1 MPRLPVPAYDSIPWS
16 IQMKKKFGDRLKA
29 LFGIKTFNEQFF
41 EDLEDFL
48 IEGDLGAKLA
58 MDISQEMRKLA
69 KSEKPTTQEDLQLM
83 VKRFLSSKVRAF
95 LPELDKEKL
104 TVFLILGV
112 NGVGKTTSIA
122 KMAQMYM
129 NQGYSVMLAAGD
141 TFRAAAIDQLEVHAQ
156 RLGCRLVKQK
166 SGSDPGSVVYDAIT
180 SAKARGEHLILVDT
194 AGRMHNKENLL
205 RELSKID
212 KIVQGREIDS
222 EHYMKFLVIDSTTG
236 QNGIS
241 QAELFNQAVKL
252 DALILSKYDS
262 LAKGGALVQIGE
274 RFDIPIAFVGT
285 GETYADLHPFDK
297 DEFLNSLVG
306 L

>member
-1 MPRLPVPAYDSIPWS
+1 
-16 IQMKKKFGDRLKA
+16 MKKKFGDRLKA

-58 MDISQEMRKLA
+58 MEISDEMRKLA

-83 VKRFLSSKVRAF
+83 VKRHLYSKVRAF
-95 LPELDKEKL
+95 MPTLDKDKL

-129 NQGYSVMLAAGD
+129 NQGYSVMLAAAD

-180 SAKARGEHLILVDT
+180 SAQARGEHLILVDT

-212 KIVQGREIDS
+212 KIVQGRGIDS
-222 EHYMKFLVIDSTTG
+222 EHYMRFLVIDSTTG

-241 QAELFNQAVKL
+241 QADLFNQAVKL

-274 RFDIPIAFVGT
+274 KFDIPIAFVGT
-285 GETYADLHPFDK
+285 GETYADMHPFDK
-297 DEFLNSLVG
+297 DEFLDSLVG

>member
-1 MPRLPVPAYDSIPWS
+1 ML
-16 IQMKKKFGDRLKA
+16 KGFGSRLKA
-29 LFGIKTFNEQFF
+29 LFGVKSFNEKFY

-48 IEGDLGAKLA
+48 IEGDLGATLA
-58 MDISQEMRKLA
+58 MEISDELRKVA
-69 KSEKPTTQEDLQLM
+69 KSEKPATQQDLQQM
-83 VKRFLSSKVRAF
+83 MKRLLATKVEAYT
-95 LPELDKEKL
+95 PEIDKNSL

-122 KMAQMYM
+122 KMAKMYKD
-129 NQGYSVMLAAGD
+129 QGYDVMLAAGD

-156 RLGCRLVKQK
+156 RLGCRIVKQK
-166 SGSDPGSVVYDAIT
+166 NGSDPGSVVYDAIT
-180 SAKARGEHLILVDT
+180 SAQAKGEQLILVDT

-212 KIVQGREIDS
+212 KVVKSRGVDEA
-222 EHYMKFLVIDSTTG
+222 HYKKFLVIDSTTG

-241 QAELFNQAVKL
+241 QADLFNQAVKL

-262 LAKGGALVQIGE
+262 LAKGGALVQIGQK
-274 RFDIPIAFVGT
+274 FGIPISFVGT
-285 GETYADLHPFDK
+285 GETYSDMHPFDK
-297 DEFLNSLVG
+297 DEFLDTLVG

>member
-1 MPRLPVPAYDSIPWS
+1 
-16 IQMKKKFGDRLKA
+16 MKKKFGDRLKA

-58 MDISQEMRKLA
+58 MEISDEMRKMA

-83 VKRFLSSKVRAF
+83 VKRFLSSKVRSY
-95 LPELDKEKL
+95 LPELDKDEL

-122 KMAQMYM
+122 KMAQMYKD
-129 NQGYSVMLAAGD
+129 QGYSVMLAAAD
-141 TFRAAAIDQLEVHAQ
+141 TFRAAAIDQLEIHAQ

-212 KIVQGREIDS
+212 KIVQGRGVDPA
-222 EHYMKFLVIDSTTG
+222 HYMKFLVIDSTTG

-241 QAELFNQAVKL
+241 QADLFNQAVKL

-262 LAKGGALVQIGE
+262 LAKGGSLVQIGE
-274 RFDIPIAFVGT
+274 KFDIPIAFVGT
-285 GETYADLHPFDK
+285 GETYADMHPFDK

>member
-1 MPRLPVPAYDSIPWS
+1 
-16 IQMKKKFGDRLKA
+16 MKKKFGDRLKA
-29 LFGIKTFNEQFF
+29 LFGIKTFNEQFY

-58 MDISQEMRKLA
+58 MEISDEMRKLA

-83 VKRFLSSKVRAF
+83 VKRFLSSKVRSF
-95 LPELDKEKL
+95 IPELDKDAL

-122 KMAQMYM
+122 KMAHLYKS
-129 NQGYSVMLAAGD
+129 QGYEVMLAAAD
-141 TFRAAAIDQLEVHAQ
+141 TFRAAAIDQLEVHAE

-180 SAKARGEHLILVDT
+180 SARARGTQLILVDT

-212 KIVQGREIDS
+212 KIVQGRGVDEK
-222 EHYMKFLVIDSTTG
+222 HYMKFLVIDSTTG

-241 QAELFNQAVKL
+241 QADLFNQAVKL

-262 LAKGGALVQIGE
+262 LAKGGSLIQIGE
-274 RFDIPIAFVGT
+274 KFDIPIAFVGT
-285 GETYADLHPFDK
+285 GETYADMHPFDK
-297 DEFLNSLVG
+297 DEFLDSLVG